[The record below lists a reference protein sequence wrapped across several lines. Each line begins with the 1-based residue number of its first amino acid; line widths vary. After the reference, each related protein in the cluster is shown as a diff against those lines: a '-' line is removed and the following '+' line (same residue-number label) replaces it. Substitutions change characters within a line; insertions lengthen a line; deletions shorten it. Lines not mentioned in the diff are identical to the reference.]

1 MNNTIHFFDLDGTLW
16 SVKTNA
22 WIIDKKKPGVPILKL
37 KDSDLKL
44 ILAGVYINDDIY
56 IEYNGEIY
64 WISKELY
71 DRIKKVKPNINTK
84 DLGISYYEKLN
95 PKYYDNMVFFK
106 NNIRH
111 LVDNS
116 EPSDIGILSARF
128 SDEKDKKLLITLKD
142 ELKNISLDIN
152 KFYYVGD
159 YYYPNVNIKMST
171 RKANVLL
178 EHLVGF
184 HINKDKFVPIKQDL
198 YREVYFYDDEPNN
211 IYIANDIQEMLDN
224 YLINT
229 DDEVYNR
236 IIKNIKEKQPTLYT
250 NLITNNSL
258 NRFKTTKIKL
268 HEPIKYPIKIQ
279 ENRIFRFKDL

>member
-22 WIIDKKKPGVPILKL
+22 WIIDKRKPGVPILKL
-37 KDSDLKL
+37 NDSELKL
-44 ILAGVYINDDIY
+44 VLAGVYINDEIY
-56 IEYNGEIY
+56 IEYNDEIY
-64 WISKELY
+64 WIGKKLFN
-71 DRIKKVKPNINTK
+71 RIRKVKSNIK
-84 DLGISYYEKLN
+84 MEDLGLSYYEKLN
-95 PKYYDNMVFFK
+95 PQYYDNMKFFK

-128 SDEKDKKLLITLKD
+128 SDEKDKKLLTTLKD
-142 ELKNISLDIN
+142 ELKNIGLDIN

-159 YYYPNVNIKMST
+159 HYYPNVSIKMST

-184 HINKDKFVPIKQDL
+184 HINKDKFVPLKQDL

-211 IYIANDIQEMLDN
+211 IFVANDIQEMLDG

-229 DDEVYNR
+229 DEEVYNR
-236 IIKNIKEKQPTLYT
+236 IIKNIKEKQPILYT

-258 NRFKTTKIKL
+258 NRFKTTENKL